1 MKNVFFP
8 DEVITKED
16 VFYVC
21 SLIERIAR
29 RLKQPNRYVVNCMG
43 KQALA
48 EKLSLANVMHSENQ
62 QAVVEHLIDE
72 FRLQEGNYDVTN
84 VNPALVDHIPT
95 EQDMGKVY
103 MRLVLSTL
111 YSWEDYADA
120 ILCVYNDKICRTIDN
135 YNGSAYYEPSYYLTR
150 CYYSGTFN

>member
-48 EKLSLANVMHSENQ
+48 REIIPGKCYAQ
-62 QAVVEHLIDE
+62 
-72 FRLQEGNYDVTN
+72 RK
-84 VNPALVDHIPT
+84 PA
-95 EQDMGKVY
+95 G
-103 MRLVLSTL
+103 
-111 YSWEDYADA
+111 
-120 ILCVYNDKICRTIDN
+120 CR
-135 YNGSAYYEPSYYLTR
+135 
-150 CYYSGTFN
+150 

>member
-43 KQALA
+43 KQALT
-48 EKLSLANVMHSENQ
+48 EK
-62 QAVVEHLIDE
+62 
-72 FRLQEGNYDVTN
+72 
-84 VNPALVDHIPT
+84 
-95 EQDMGKVY
+95 
-103 MRLVLSTL
+103 
-111 YSWEDYADA
+111 
-120 ILCVYNDKICRTIDN
+120 
-135 YNGSAYYEPSYYLTR
+135 
-150 CYYSGTFN
+150 

>member
-21 SLIERIAR
+21 SLIERIAH

-48 EKLSLANVMHSENQ
+48 EKLSSGKCYTAQ
-62 QAVVEHLIDE
+62 
-72 FRLQEGNYDVTN
+72 RK
-84 VNPALVDHIPT
+84 PA
-95 EQDMGKVY
+95 G
-103 MRLVLSTL
+103 
-111 YSWEDYADA
+111 
-120 ILCVYNDKICRTIDN
+120 CR
-135 YNGSAYYEPSYYLTR
+135 
-150 CYYSGTFN
+150 

>member
-8 DEVITKED
+8 DVEITQDD
-16 VFYVC
+16 VVYVC

-43 KQALA
+43 KRGVA

-62 QAVVEHLIDE
+62 QAVVERLI
-72 FRLQEGNYDVTN
+72 QEYRMQTGSFDVTN
-84 VNPALVDHIPT
+84 VNPDLVSHIPG

-103 MRLVLSTL
+103 MRLILSTL

-120 ILCVYNDKICRTIDN
+120 ILRIYNDKICRTIDN

>member
-29 RLKQPNRYVVNCMG
+29 RLKQPNWYVVNCMG

-48 EKLSLANVMHSENQ
+48 EKFPWQMLCTAKTSRLSLNV
-62 QAVVEHLIDE
+62 
-72 FRLQEGNYDVTN
+72 
-84 VNPALVDHIPT
+84 
-95 EQDMGKVY
+95 
-103 MRLVLSTL
+103 
-111 YSWEDYADA
+111 
-120 ILCVYNDKICRTIDN
+120 
-135 YNGSAYYEPSYYLTR
+135 
-150 CYYSGTFN
+150 

>member
-43 KQALA
+43 NRRWPRNYPWQMLCTAKTSR
-48 EKLSLANVMHSENQ
+48 LSLNV
-62 QAVVEHLIDE
+62 
-72 FRLQEGNYDVTN
+72 
-84 VNPALVDHIPT
+84 
-95 EQDMGKVY
+95 
-103 MRLVLSTL
+103 
-111 YSWEDYADA
+111 
-120 ILCVYNDKICRTIDN
+120 
-135 YNGSAYYEPSYYLTR
+135 
-150 CYYSGTFN
+150 

>member
-8 DEVITKED
+8 DEEITQDD

-29 RLKQPNRYVVNCMG
+29 HLKQPNRYVVNCMG
-43 KQALA
+43 KRGVA
-48 EKLSLANVMHSENQ
+48 EKLSLANVIHSENQ
-62 QAVVEHLIDE
+62 QAVVERLI
-72 FRLQEGNYDVTN
+72 QEYRMQTGSFDVTN
-84 VNPALVDHIPT
+84 VNPDLVSHIPG

-103 MRLVLSTL
+103 MRLILSTL

-120 ILCVYNDKICRTIDN
+120 ILRIYNDKICRTIDN

>member
-8 DEVITKED
+8 DEEVTKD
-16 VFYVC
+16 DLFYLC

-29 RLKQPNRYVVNCMG
+29 KLKQPNRYVVNSMG
-43 KQALA
+43 KQALS
-48 EKLSLANVMHSENQ
+48 EKLSLASVMHSENQ
-62 QAVVEHLIDE
+62 QAVVVRLIDE
-72 FRLQEGNYDVTN
+72 YRMQSGNYDVTC
-84 VNPALVDHIPT
+84 VNTNLVNQIPS

-103 MRLVLSTL
+103 ARLILSTL
-111 YSWEDYADA
+111 SSREDYADG
-120 ILCVYNDKICRTIDN
+120 ILRIYNDQICFIIDN

>member
-8 DEVITKED
+8 DEEITKDD

-29 RLKQPNRYVVNCMG
+29 HLKQPNRYVVNC
-43 KQALA
+43 
-48 EKLSLANVMHSENQ
+48 
-62 QAVVEHLIDE
+62 
-72 FRLQEGNYDVTN
+72 
-84 VNPALVDHIPT
+84 
-95 EQDMGKVY
+95 MGKVY

-120 ILCVYNDKICRTIDN
+120 ILRIYNDKICRTIDN

>member
-8 DEVITKED
+8 DEEITTD
-16 VFYVC
+16 DLFYLC
-21 SLIERIAR
+21 SLIERTAR
-29 RLKQPNRYVVNCMG
+29 KLKQPNRYIVNSLG
-43 KQALA
+43 KKGLA

-62 QAVVEHLIDE
+62 EAVAARLIVDYSMVA
-72 FRLQEGNYDVTN
+72 GNYDVTR
-84 VNPALVDHIPT
+84 VNPSLVDRIPT

-103 MRLVLSTL
+103 MRLILSTL
-111 YSWEDYADA
+111 SSHEDYADA
-120 ILCVYNDKICRTIDN
+120 ILRVYNDKICRIIDN